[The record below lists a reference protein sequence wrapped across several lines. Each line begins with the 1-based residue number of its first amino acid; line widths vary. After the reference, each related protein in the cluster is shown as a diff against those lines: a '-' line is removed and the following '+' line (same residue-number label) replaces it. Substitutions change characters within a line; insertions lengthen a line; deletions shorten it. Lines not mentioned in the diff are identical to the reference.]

1 MQQCALRECI
11 NAKRLFV
18 EVHTQLATLAQIE
31 KGWVKAAREFERAT
45 GLRSYELTVTASLI
59 CDVSPPI
66 QLFLFLSFPS
76 IFSLFPRFCFLAP
89 ISRALFFSIDSICL
103 CLIDWARS
111 SSISPSSILL
121 PIRRPVLSSH
131 SCSRNR
137 TNNAV
142 NVFIASG
149 YYVISCPRLSPTL
162 LSSLRRLTIPW
173 WSWPEN
179 QIKTKTAKISSALN
193 FRLVKHAKYKEE
205 QITYGD

>member
-1 MQQCALRECI
+1 MQQCALRACI

-76 IFSLFPRFCFLAP
+76 ILSLFPRFCFLAP
-89 ISRALFFSIDSICL
+89 IPRALFFSIDSICL

-121 PIRRPVLSSH
+121 PFV
-131 SCSRNR
+131 NG

-142 NVFIASG
+142 NVLIASG

-162 LSSLRRLTIPW
+162 LSCLRRLTIPW

-179 QIKTKTAKISSALN
+179 QIKTETAKNSSALN

-205 QITYGD
+205 QIAGD

>member
-1 MQQCALRECI
+1 MQQCALRACI

-76 IFSLFPRFCFLAP
+76 ILSLFPRFCFLAP
-89 ISRALFFSIDSICL
+89 IPRALFFSIDSICL

-121 PIRRPVLSSH
+121 PFV
-131 SCSRNR
+131 NG

-142 NVFIASG
+142 NVLIASG
-149 YYVISCPRLSPTL
+149 YYVISCPRLSQTL
-162 LSSLRRLTIPW
+162 LSCLRRLTIPW

-179 QIKTKTAKISSALN
+179 QIKTKTAKNSSALN

-205 QITYGD
+205 QIAGD